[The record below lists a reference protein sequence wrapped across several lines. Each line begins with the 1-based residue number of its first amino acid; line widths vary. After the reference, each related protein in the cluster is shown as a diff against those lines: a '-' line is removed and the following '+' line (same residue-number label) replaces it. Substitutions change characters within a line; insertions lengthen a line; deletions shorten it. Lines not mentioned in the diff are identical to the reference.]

1 MAPINDD
8 ENPDPRFTD
17 AHVHFW
23 DHSQPGLRWL
33 FLEPGFEHP
42 RLKGTQRLDAP
53 RYTPAELRAE
63 AGTNA
68 PSKVVHIQCA
78 APTPDPYRE
87 SAWLDALAAEEGW
100 PNAIVAGCRI
110 REEGAASAIEANA
123 ASPRFRGVRDLSV
136 QGAVEPAEVAR
147 AFDAASDHGASVEL
161 MVPFEHYESIAA
173 LAARWPAVTI
183 VLGHAGQPADR
194 TCEYLDQW
202 SSALAQLADAAANVV
217 IKVSAIASSADPDW
231 RTETIRPW
239 VLAAIQGFGSDRSM
253 LATNWPIDR
262 LYGSYDGLVDAYRT
276 IVAELPPADRDD
288 VLHGTA
294 DRVYRI

>member
-1 MAPINDD
+1 MAPITDD
-8 ENPDPRFTD
+8 ENTEPRFTD

-23 DHSQPGLRWL
+23 DHGQPELRWL

-53 RYTPAELRAE
+53 RYTPAELRSE

-68 PSKVVHIQCA
+68 PTKVVHIQCA
-78 APTPDPYRE
+78 APTADPFVE
-87 SAWLDALAAEEGW
+87 SAWLDGLAAEQGW

-136 QGAVEPAEVAR
+136 QGAVEPAEVAL
-147 AFDAASDHGASVEL
+147 AFDAASDHAASVEL
-161 MVPFEHYESIAA
+161 MVPVEHYDSIAS

-183 VLGHAGQPADR
+183 VLGHAGQPLER
-194 TCEYLDQW
+194 SSEYLARW
-202 SSALAQLADAAANVV
+202 SSALARLADAAANVV
-217 IKVSAIASSADPDW
+217 VKVSAIASSADPGW
-231 RTETIRPW
+231 STETIRPW
-239 VLAAIQGFGSDRSM
+239 VLAAIEAFGPNRSM

-262 LYGSYDGLVDAYRT
+262 LYGSYHGLVDAYRT